1 MLVAPSFKDFE
12 ILSEPYITNGKQYIK
27 VRNPRTGTERQ
38 VRFYSEAEYRK
49 LYPDSDVKATI
60 EEKKKD
66 KYYRPLRDVLGF
78 SKGYITIFGN
88 TDHENDYFILN
99 KNCRYA
105 VKWGW
110 YVPSEKEVP
119 DDLPDGVIS
128 YRLNYASVFLDPDTL
143 KPEAEI
149 TKAVDALIYEPS
161 PSQFVGT
168 IGERIEIDVIVINA
182 VRLENQ
188 YGISTLHVFE
198 DSQKNQY
205 IWATS
210 AKSWAIGTAHH
221 IRGTIKEHKSYRG
234 ANQTILQRCMEV
246 SK

>member
-1 MLVAPSFKDFE
+1 MVAPSFQAFE
-12 ILSEPYITNGKQYIK
+12 MLCEPYEVNGKQYIK

-38 VRFYSEAEYRK
+38 IRFYSEAEYRK
-49 LYPDSDVKATI
+49 LYPDSDAKASI

-88 TDHENDYFILN
+88 TDHENDYFMLN

-105 VKWGW
+105 VRWGW
-110 YVPSEKEVP
+110 YVPSEKEIP
-119 DDLPDGVIS
+119 DDLPDEVIS

-168 IGERIEIDVIVINA
+168 IGERIEIDVIVINS

-198 DSQKNQY
+198 DAQKNQY

-221 IRGTIKEHKSYRG
+221 IRGTIREHRAFRG
-234 ANQTILQRCMEV
+234 ANQTVLTRCLEV
-246 SK
+246 